1 MQNNKLC
8 TLTLKGIFFQLPFL
22 LWAFV
27 VFRRENHILG
37 AFTLSKPKGWME
49 WKSFFYFAR
58 GLLKLEVTELFNQ
71 YTVLDHDQ
79 HHPKINENALFR
91 NKRFM
96 LDEMI

>member
-1 MQNNKLC
+1 MWFIEEKT
-8 TLTLKGIFFQLPFL
+8 TLF
-22 LWAFV
+22 W
-27 VFRRENHILG
+27 
-37 AFTLSKPKGWME
+37 AFTLSNQRLDEME
-49 WKSFFYFAR
+49 EFFFDFAR